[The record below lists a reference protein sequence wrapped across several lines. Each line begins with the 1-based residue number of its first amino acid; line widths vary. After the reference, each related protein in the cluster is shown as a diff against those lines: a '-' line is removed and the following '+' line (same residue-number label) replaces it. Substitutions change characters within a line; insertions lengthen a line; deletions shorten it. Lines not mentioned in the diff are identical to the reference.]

1 MLRFGSFQKYM
12 ESRAIILRV
21 EWRIIYSAA
30 RRGSRGGNQYKTDM
44 PFQKGHKYAKGG
56 KHGGNQG
63 GRPPNDFVAEFAAR
77 CRAALDKSKA
87 IEYLQAV
94 AAGERT
100 ETYVTELGYC
110 VKVRAGA
117 RDRRECI
124 KLLMD
129 RGLGMAA

>member
-1 MLRFGSFQKYM
+1 MFKT
-12 ESRAIILRV
+12 
-21 EWRIIYSAA
+21 
-30 RRGSRGGNQYKTDM
+30 GNKH
-44 PFQKGHKYAKGG
+44 GKGG
-56 KHGGNQG
+56 RHGGNQG
-63 GRPPNDFVAEFAAR
+63 GRPPNNFAAEFAAK

-100 ETYVTELGYC
+100 ETYVTELGQC
-110 VKVRAGA
+110 IKVKAGA

-129 RGLGMAA
+129 RGLGMAPQALEIGGTDGQPLTVNIVRYSDKEPA